1 LERRLRQAEGQAEQ
15 LLVANR
21 QKDEELERVMQQK
34 VALTSI
40 FESDLLGMTE
50 KMIAAQSAAQGR
62 GQTQHQQHSSVNVQ
76 DLMNLQKLIAVSFQA
91 IKSSMQGGVFNKP

>member
-1 LERRLRQAEGQAEQ
+1 MERRLRQAEGQAEQ
-15 LLVANR
+15 LLHANR

-50 KMIAAQSAAQGR
+50 KMIAAQSAA
-62 GQTQHQQHSSVNVQ
+62 
-76 DLMNLQKLIAVSFQA
+76 
-91 IKSSMQGGVFNKP
+91 

>member
-1 LERRLRQAEGQAEQ
+1 MQSEQ
-15 LLVANR
+15 FKQANR

-50 KMIAAQSAAQGR
+50 KMISAQSQQQQVASTR
-62 GQTQHQQHSSVNVQ
+62 GTS
-76 DLMNLQKLIAVSFQA
+76 
-91 IKSSMQGGVFNKP
+91 

>member
-1 LERRLRQAEGQAEQ
+1 MQSEQ
-15 LLVANR
+15 FKQANR

-50 KMIAAQSAAQGR
+50 KMISAQS
-62 GQTQHQQHSSVNVQ
+62 QQQ
-76 DLMNLQKLIAVSFQA
+76 
-91 IKSSMQGGVFNKP
+91 